1 MTKDARKKQGHEP
14 PLLMDLGALA
24 RGLGREC
31 KPGSAEFS
39 GECVT
44 GGGAG
49 TNCHSG
55 GSPGSGK
62 CEMGGGGS

>member
-1 MTKDARKKQGHEP
+1 
-14 PLLMDLGALA
+14 MDLGALA

-55 GSPGSGK
+55 GSPGSGE